1 MLKTVLALLTRAR
14 EGQREAKQASTRM
27 TVPRQHAPGPPPG
40 VAVSEPQVSSPLEA
54 SPGGEV
60 WRRLRARQAEGA
72 GGGARQSQNGRP
84 TPAAGV
90 YPSSRISR
98 RRRWMDQSEQGDGF
112 TVSSLY
118 QIGRSRRRREG
129 EMVEVEIAG
138 GAEPLLLWRR
148 AAAQQGTPG
157 SRDGAAAAVA
167 PSCSDVWSELAS
179 RSLGERYMGV

>member
-1 MLKTVLALLTRAR
+1 
-14 EGQREAKQASTRM
+14 
-27 TVPRQHAPGPPPG
+27 
-40 VAVSEPQVSSPLEA
+40 
-54 SPGGEV
+54 
-60 WRRLRARQAEGA
+60 
-72 GGGARQSQNGRP
+72 
-84 TPAAGV
+84 
-90 YPSSRISR
+90 
-98 RRRWMDQSEQGDGF
+98 MDQSEQGDGF

-157 SRDGAAAAVA
+157 LRDGAAAAVA

>member
-1 MLKTVLALLTRAR
+1 
-14 EGQREAKQASTRM
+14 M
-27 TVPRQHAPGPPPG
+27 TVPRQHAPGPPG

-60 WRRLRARQAEGA
+60 WRRLRARQAEQA

-90 YPSSRISR
+90 DPSSRISR
-98 RRRWMDQSEQGDGF
+98 CRRWMDQSGQGDGF

-118 QIGRSRRRREG
+118 QMGRSRRRREG

-138 GAEPLLLWRR
+138 RAEPLLLWRR
-148 AAAQQGTPG
+148 AAAQQSTQQACRTAQRLPSHPHAQTSGQSWPKGVLTSDTWESDRPRPLCSIRG
-157 SRDGAAAAVA
+157 HEIA
-167 PSCSDVWSELAS
+167 PPLI
-179 RSLGERYMGV
+179 L